1 MASHLLSGIGG
12 YRVPP
17 KVDLQIFRQALG
29 ENLVGTRILIVDD
42 SPLVRQ
48 RLRDLLQQ
56 HPDWEVCGEAANG
69 QDAITRARELSP
81 DVIVLDFLMPGM
93 NGMQAAREIGKVIPD
108 VPILMFTTY
117 LSQQLVEEAR
127 NVGIRG
133 AVAKSDAR
141 YVIDGLEALLRN
153 ESFFYST
160 PN

>member
-1 MASHLLSGIGG
+1 M
-12 YRVPP
+12 
-17 KVDLQIFRQALG
+17 
-29 ENLVGTRILIVDD
+29 IVDD

-69 QDAITRARELSP
+69 QDAITRAAELSP

>member
-1 MASHLLSGIGG
+1 M
-12 YRVPP
+12 
-17 KVDLQIFRQALG
+17 
-29 ENLVGTRILIVDD
+29 ETRILIVDD

-56 HPDWEVCGEAANG
+56 HPDWRVCGEAANG
-69 QDAITRARELSP
+69 QDAITRAAELNP

-93 NGMQAAREIGKVIPD
+93 NGMQAAREIGKLIPD

-117 LSQQLVEEAR
+117 LSRQLVEEAR

-153 ESFFYST
+153 ESFFYAT

>member
-1 MASHLLSGIGG
+1 
-12 YRVPP
+12 V
-17 KVDLQIFRQALG
+17 
-29 ENLVGTRILIVDD
+29 ETRIMIVDD

-69 QDAITRARELSP
+69 QDAITRARELNP

>member
-1 MASHLLSGIGG
+1 M
-12 YRVPP
+12 
-17 KVDLQIFRQALG
+17 
-29 ENLVGTRILIVDD
+29 ETRILIVDD

-56 HPDWEVCGEAANG
+56 HPHWQVCGEAANG

-81 DVIVLDFLMPGM
+81 DIIVLDFLMPGM
-93 NGMQAAREIGKVIPD
+93 NGMQAAREIGRLIPD

-117 LSQQLVEEAR
+117 LSRQLVEEAR

-153 ESFFYST
+153 ESFFYAT

>member
-1 MASHLLSGIGG
+1 M
-12 YRVPP
+12 
-17 KVDLQIFRQALG
+17 
-29 ENLVGTRILIVDD
+29 ETRILIVDD

-69 QDAITRARELSP
+69 QDAITRARELTP
-81 DVIVLDFLMPGM
+81 DIIVLDFLMPGM
-93 NGMQAAREIGKVIPD
+93 NGMQAASEIGKLIPD

-117 LSQQLVEEAR
+117 LSRQLVEEAR

-141 YVIDGLEALLRN
+141 YVIDGLEALLRH

>member
-1 MASHLLSGIGG
+1 M
-12 YRVPP
+12 
-17 KVDLQIFRQALG
+17 
-29 ENLVGTRILIVDD
+29 ETRILIVDD

-56 HPDWEVCGEAANG
+56 HPHWQVCGEAANG

-81 DVIVLDFLMPGM
+81 DIIVLDFLMPGM
-93 NGMQAAREIGKVIPD
+93 NGMQAAREIGKLIPD

-117 LSQQLVEEAR
+117 LSRQLVEEAR

-141 YVIDGLEALLRN
+141 HVIDGLEALLRN
-153 ESFFYST
+153 ESFFYSN

>member
-1 MASHLLSGIGG
+1 M
-12 YRVPP
+12 
-17 KVDLQIFRQALG
+17 
-29 ENLVGTRILIVDD
+29 ETRILIVDD

-56 HPDWEVCGEAANG
+56 HLDWRVCGEAANG
-69 QDAITRARELSP
+69 QDAITRAAELSP

-93 NGMQAAREIGKVIPD
+93 NGMQAAREIGKLIPD

-117 LSQQLVEEAR
+117 LSRQLVEEAR

-141 YVIDGLEALLRN
+141 YVIDGLEALLRH

>member
-1 MASHLLSGIGG
+1 M
-12 YRVPP
+12 
-17 KVDLQIFRQALG
+17 
-29 ENLVGTRILIVDD
+29 ETRILIVDD

-56 HPDWEVCGEAANG
+56 HPDWRVCGEAANG
-69 QDAITRARELSP
+69 QDAITQARELTP

-93 NGMQAAREIGKVIPD
+93 NGMQAAREIGKLIPD

-117 LSQQLVEEAR
+117 LSRQLVEEAR

-141 YVIDGLEALLRN
+141 HVIDGLEALLRH
-153 ESFFYST
+153 ESFFSSS

>member
-1 MASHLLSGIGG
+1 
-12 YRVPP
+12 V
-17 KVDLQIFRQALG
+17 
-29 ENLVGTRILIVDD
+29 ETRILIVDD

-56 HPDWEVCGEAANG
+56 HPHWEVCGEAANG

-81 DVIVLDFLMPGM
+81 DIIVLDFLMPGM
-93 NGMQAAREIGKVIPD
+93 NGMQAAREIGRLIPD

-117 LSQQLVEEAR
+117 LSRQLVEEAR

>member
-1 MASHLLSGIGG
+1 M
-12 YRVPP
+12 
-17 KVDLQIFRQALG
+17 
-29 ENLVGTRILIVDD
+29 ETRILIVDD

-56 HPDWEVCGEAANG
+56 HPHWEVCGEAANG
-69 QDAITRARELSP
+69 QDAIARARELNP

-93 NGMQAAREIGKVIPD
+93 NGMQVAREIGKLIPD

-117 LSQQLVEEAR
+117 LSRQLVEEAR

-141 YVIDGLEALLRN
+141 YVIDGLEALLRH